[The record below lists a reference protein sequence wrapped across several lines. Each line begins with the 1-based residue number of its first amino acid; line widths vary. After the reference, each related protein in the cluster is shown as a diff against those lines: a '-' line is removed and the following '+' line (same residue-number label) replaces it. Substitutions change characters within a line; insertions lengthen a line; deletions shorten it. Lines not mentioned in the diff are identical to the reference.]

1 MVMIM
6 VRKILDF
13 NDDGIVDKE
22 DIKHLLLRYEIILV
36 GGLLLTILPLLKLAG
51 VLTLDSDWF
60 WILAGVVISA
70 EAILE
75 ILQTKKKGRNENE
88 ERNER

>member
-1 MVMIM
+1 MVIKM

-13 NDDGIVDKE
+13 NDDGKIDKE

-51 VLTLDSDWF
+51 ILRLDSDWF

-75 ILQTKKKGRNENE
+75 ILQTKKKVNK
-88 ERNER
+88 NERKYE

>member
-1 MVMIM
+1 MVMRM
-6 VRKILDF
+6 VKQILDF
-13 NDDGIVDKE
+13 NDDGKIDKE

-51 VLTLDSDWF
+51 ILRLDSDWF

-75 ILQTKKKGRNENE
+75 ILQTKKKVNKKINKY
-88 ERNER
+88 

>member
-1 MVMIM
+1 MRM
-6 VRKILDF
+6 VRQILDF
-13 NDDGIVDKE
+13 NKDGKVDKE
-22 DIKHLLLRYEIILV
+22 DIKHLMLRYEIILV

-70 EAILE
+70 EAVLE
-75 ILQTKKKGRNENE
+75 ILQTKKKGE
-88 ERNER
+88 

>member
-1 MVMIM
+1 MVIKM
-6 VRKILDF
+6 VRQILDF
-13 NDDGIVDKE
+13 NDDGKIDKE

-51 VLTLDSDWF
+51 ILRLDSDWF

-75 ILQTKKKGRNENE
+75 ILQTKKKVNKNE
-88 ERNER
+88 

>member
-1 MVMIM
+1 MVMRM
-6 VRKILDF
+6 VKQILDF
-13 NDDGIVDKE
+13 NDDGKIDKE

-60 WILAGVVISA
+60 WILAGVVIST
-70 EAILE
+70 EAVLE
-75 ILQTKKKGRNENE
+75 ILQTKRKGE
-88 ERNER
+88 

>member
-1 MVMIM
+1 MVIKM
-6 VRKILDF
+6 VRQILDF
-13 NDDGIVDKE
+13 NDDGKIDKE

-70 EAILE
+70 EAVLE
-75 ILQTKKKGRNENE
+75 ILQTKKKGE
-88 ERNER
+88 

>member
-1 MVMIM
+1 MVIKM
-6 VRKILDF
+6 VRQILDF
-13 NDDGIVDKE
+13 NDDGKIDKE

-70 EAILE
+70 EAVLE
-75 ILQTKKKGRNENE
+75 ILQTKRKGE
-88 ERNER
+88 

>member
-1 MVMIM
+1 MIM

-88 ERNER
+88 ERNE

>member
-1 MVMIM
+1 MVMRM
-6 VRKILDF
+6 VKQILDF
-13 NDDGIVDKE
+13 NDDGKIDKE

-75 ILQTKKKGRNENE
+75 ILQARKKVNKNE
-88 ERNER
+88 

>member
-1 MVMIM
+1 MIM

>member
-1 MVMIM
+1 MVMRM
-6 VRKILDF
+6 VKQILDF
-13 NDDGIVDKE
+13 NDDGKIDKE

-36 GGLLLTILPLLKLAG
+36 GGLLLTLLPLLKVAG

-70 EAILE
+70 EAVLE
-75 ILQTKKKGRNENE
+75 ILQTKRKGE
-88 ERNER
+88 

>member
-1 MVMIM
+1 MVIKM
-6 VRKILDF
+6 VKQILDF
-13 NDDGIVDKE
+13 NDDGKVDSA
-22 DIKHLLLRYEIILV
+22 DVKHLLLRYEIILV

-70 EAILE
+70 EAVLE
-75 ILQTKKKGRNENE
+75 ILKTKKENN
-88 ERNER
+88 R

>member
-1 MVMIM
+1 M
-6 VRKILDF
+6 VRQILDF
-13 NDDGIVDKE
+13 NEDGKIDKD

-70 EAILE
+70 EAVLE
-75 ILQTKKKGRNENE
+75 ILQTKKKGE
-88 ERNER
+88 

>member
-1 MVMIM
+1 MVMRM
-6 VRKILDF
+6 VKQILDF
-13 NDDGIVDKE
+13 NDDGKIDKE

-70 EAILE
+70 EAVLE
-75 ILQTKKKGRNENE
+75 ILQKKRKGE
-88 ERNER
+88 

>member
-88 ERNER
+88 ERNE

>member
-1 MVMIM
+1 MRM
-6 VRKILDF
+6 VRQILDF
-13 NDDGIVDKE
+13 NKDGKIDKE
-22 DIKHLLLRYEIILV
+22 DIKHLMLRYEIILV

-70 EAILE
+70 EAVLE
-75 ILQTKKKGRNENE
+75 ILQTKKKVNKNE
-88 ERNER
+88 

>member
-1 MVMIM
+1 MVIKM
-6 VRKILDF
+6 VRKILDV
-13 NDDGIVDKE
+13 NDDGKIDKE

-51 VLTLDSDWF
+51 ILRLDSDWF

-75 ILQTKKKGRNENE
+75 ILQTKKKVNKNE
-88 ERNER
+88 

>member
-1 MVMIM
+1 MVMRM
-6 VRKILDF
+6 LKQILDF
-13 NDDGIVDKE
+13 NDDGKIDKE

-75 ILQTKKKGRNENE
+75 ILQARKKVNKNE
-88 ERNER
+88 